1 MRAIFARNVALAGRS
16 TALPAAV
23 MAHAAAMAAFVLV
36 WGPTGVPALGG
47 VNVFEQLGT
56 IQWALL
62 TVLLPWAAARLT
74 AERGDGLVHL
84 SALTAL
90 PPSRV
95 VAATLVSAWAMLAL
109 VVAAA
114 LPVVILAQRMSAV
127 PISFAVRQQTPLF
140 ALAAFVS
147 AVTAVWMRFHVSR
160 IAAWVGAAATTVLT
174 VALAPGSLGAPGL
187 TAAMTGA
194 AMAVAAAL
202 VTSSDTRLRH
212 LSERRS

>member
-16 TALPAAV
+16 TALLAAV
-23 MAHAAAMAAFVLV
+23 MAHAATMAAFVLV
-36 WGPTGVPALGG
+36 WGPTGVPVLGG

-62 TVLLPWAAARLT
+62 TVLLPWAGARLT

-84 SALTAL
+84 SAVTAL
-90 PPSRV
+90 RPSRV
-95 VAATLVSAWAMLAL
+95 AAATLLSACAMLAL

-127 PISFAVRQQTPLF
+127 PAWLVVRQQAPLI
-140 ALAAFVS
+140 ALAALVG
-147 AVTAVWMRFHVSR
+147 AVTAVWMGFRISR
-160 IAAWVGAAATTVLT
+160 LAAWVGATATTVLT
-174 VALAPGSLGAPGL
+174 VALAPGVPGSPGL

-202 VTSSDTRLRH
+202 VTSSDARLRH